1 MDSTRSRARAASAV
15 VAVVLAF
22 AACSASPARGPVP
35 NTDPPD
41 FGPPNTP
48 TCSLIPA
55 ATAVKNID
63 RTGGEVVFTDREHVL
78 TVLRNGVS
86 SQIQFRMVQH
96 QRNFVLVRIA
106 PDAHKFD
113 RPAVLTLSYQGCVL
127 QNGNPLR
134 IYRFNPGEGVWD
146 SLPSFHNPSD
156 MTVSAAIGTL
166 SDYAM
171 GSN

>member
-1 MDSTRSRARAASAV
+1 MHSTRTRARAASAV
-15 VAVVLAF
+15 VAVGFAI
-22 AACSASPARGPVP
+22 AACSSSSLRGPVR

-48 TCSLIPA
+48 ICSDIST
-55 ATAVKNID
+55 ATAAKNID
-63 RTGGEVVFTDREHVL
+63 SAGGEIVFTNRDHVL
-78 TVLRNGVS
+78 TVLRKGVS
-86 SQIQFRMVQH
+86 SQVQFTMVQH

-106 PDAHKFD
+106 PDAHRFD
-113 RPAVLTLSYQGCVL
+113 RPAVLTLSYEGCVL

-134 IYRFNPGEGVWD
+134 IYRFNPGEGVWNP
-146 SLPSFHNPSD
+146 LPSFHNPSD